1 MWDSGR
7 FVQTDSKPRAV
18 EPKKLFLSILK
29 IDAIYGKY
37 ALIFGTPRRVD
48 DTQAISE
55 SNLPSQE
62 VYLFLKQKQN
72 TEDNRLQYTLRQW
85 DLCSRLCFCVAN
97 KESANMIS
105 DIARPDTKTRGT
117 HAMGHVCVKL
127 CLFCSHCQVDQC
139 PWKHWANL
147 EPFYRVAFQFSNSSG
162 TNGFELSA
170 ASHKNLPPSF
180 FQIICPQRS
189 WFSVSSE
196 SLHTAIPHN
205 ITMNN

>member
-62 VYLFLKQKQN
+62 VYLFLKQ
-72 TEDNRLQYTLRQW
+72 
-85 DLCSRLCFCVAN
+85 N
-97 KESANMIS
+97 KIQ
-105 DIARPDTKTRGT
+105 KTTGYST
-117 HAMGHVCVKL
+117 HLGNEIFAQE
-127 CLFCSHCQVDQC
+127 F
-139 PWKHWANL
+139 
-147 EPFYRVAFQFSNSSG
+147 AF
-162 TNGFELSA
+162 
-170 ASHKNLPPSF
+170 
-180 FQIICPQRS
+180 
-189 WFSVSSE
+189 V
-196 SLHTAIPHN
+196 
-205 ITMNN
+205 